1 MTPAAATTTTIIQVV
16 GGDRECYWLRR
27 TTVLLGAY
35 PSCLFVR
42 RMSDSG
48 TETGHSE
55 ARERPRVVV
64 LGASNVTRGISTIV
78 ETAQL
83 AVGGP
88 IDLYAA
94 FGHGR
99 SLGLYTRVLG
109 RGLCSLLDAGL
120 WRELDN
126 RPRPD
131 ASFALVTDI
140 GNDLMYE
147 VKPEI
152 ISRWV
157 EKILEKCQSVARR
170 VVVTELPLASIERLG
185 PRRFAILRSIIFP
198 RCRLTLA
205 DARTRA
211 LEINDAVHQA
221 AAQYDATV
229 VSHDGSWYGLDPI
242 HVRRVDF
249 SRAWSQ
255 VLRSWNA
262 DENQAARARGSLR
275 RWIQLGVFSP
285 EKRAFFGVE
294 RQRQQPAGTLRD
306 GSTVWLY

>member
-1 MTPAAATTTTIIQVV
+1 MTVPAAK
-16 GGDRECYWLRR
+16 L
-27 TTVLLGAY
+27 
-35 PSCLFVR
+35 PSEPV
-42 RMSDSG
+42 
-48 TETGHSE
+48 
-55 ARERPRVVV
+55 AERPRVVV

-83 AVGGP
+83 ALGGP

-120 WRELDN
+120 WRALDD
-126 RPRPD
+126 RPRPE

-147 VKPEI
+147 VEPKVI
-152 ISRWV
+152 CRWV
-157 EKILEKCQSVARR
+157 EKILERCQSVARR

-198 RCRLTLA
+198 RCRLTL
-205 DARTRA
+205 DEARRRA
-211 LEINDAVHQA
+211 SEINETVHRAARAHGAEVVAHDAA
-221 AAQYDATV
+221 
-229 VSHDGSWYGLDPI
+229 WYGLDPI
-242 HVRRVDF
+242 HIRRRDF
-249 SRAWSQ
+249 ARAWRA
-255 VLRSWNA
+255 VLGGWNE
-262 DENQAARARGSLR
+262 DARRGELARGSLR
-275 RWIQLGVFSP
+275 RWIQLGLFSP
-285 EKRAFFGVE
+285 EKRAFFGFE
-294 RQRQQPAGTLRD
+294 RGRRQPAGRLWD

>member
-1 MTPAAATTTTIIQVV
+1 
-16 GGDRECYWLRR
+16 
-27 TTVLLGAY
+27 
-35 PSCLFVR
+35 
-42 RMSDSG
+42 MSDSVTQIG
-48 TETGHSE
+48 PVGE
-55 ARERPRVVV
+55 RERPRVVV

-83 AVGGP
+83 ALGGP

-120 WRELDN
+120 WRALAD
-126 RPRPD
+126 RPVPD
-131 ASFALVTDI
+131 ASFALVTDV

-152 ISRWV
+152 ICRWV

-198 RCRLTLA
+198 RSRLTLA
-205 DARTRA
+205 DARIRA
-211 LEINDAVHQA
+211 IEINDAVHRA
-221 AAQYDATV
+221 AAQYGATV

-262 DENQAARARGSLR
+262 DENQAAKARGSLR

-285 EKRAFFGVE
+285 EKRAFFGIE
-294 RQRQQPAGTLRD
+294 RARRQPAGTLRD